1 MQNQL
6 ATPITSPSVELEIT
20 RHFQTYFVQVC
31 ELLIDS
37 DPDEL
42 YSILDNNLT
51 LIEQFISDQNV
62 YTIFVQKIKSEDEEL
77 TDQENGNYSLIQFVS
92 LQQNQ
97 KNKRQQKLYLN
108 IFVL

>member
-62 YTIFVQKIKSEDEEL
+62 YTLFVQKIKSEDEEL
-77 TDQENGNYSLIQFVS
+77 NDQENGNIQSFNS

-97 KNKRQQKLYLN
+97 KNKRQQKLYCN